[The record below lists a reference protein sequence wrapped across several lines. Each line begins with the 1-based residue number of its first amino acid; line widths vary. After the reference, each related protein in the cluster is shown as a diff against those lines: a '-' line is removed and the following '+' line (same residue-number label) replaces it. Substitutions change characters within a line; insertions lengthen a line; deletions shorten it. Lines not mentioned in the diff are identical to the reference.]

1 MADDPNTNE
10 LTPGDPET
18 VRVPLAEEEVR
29 ISKREVTTGTVQ
41 VRTEV
46 DVREEV
52 SETTLN
58 EEVVEV
64 TRVPVDRVVDD
75 VPIVRT
81 EGDLTIVPILEEVA
95 VVVKRLV
102 LKEEVHIRRRRRTK
116 DVAIPVEL
124 RRERAVVERLP
135 GDTPDEG
142 A

>member
-1 MADDPNTNE
+1 MADSPNAKK
-10 LTPGDPET
+10 LSPGDPET

-64 TRVPVDRVVDD
+64 TRVPRG
-75 VPIVRT
+75 PGRAR
-81 EGDLTIVPILEEVA
+81 GSHPGHRHRQRPDLT
-95 VVVKRLV
+95 
-102 LKEEVHIRRRRRTK
+102 RTTLC
-116 DVAIPVEL
+116 A
-124 RRERAVVERLP
+124 RALAP
-135 GDTPDEG
+135 ALCFSP
-142 A
+142 

>member
-46 DVREEV
+46 HVREEV

>member
-64 TRVPVDRVVDD
+64 TRVPFDRVVDD